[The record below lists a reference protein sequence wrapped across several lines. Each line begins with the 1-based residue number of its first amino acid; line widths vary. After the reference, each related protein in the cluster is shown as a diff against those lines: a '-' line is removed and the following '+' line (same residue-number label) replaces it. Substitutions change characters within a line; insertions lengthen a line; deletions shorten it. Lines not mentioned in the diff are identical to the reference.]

1 MEVYSDL
8 FYQVCIHDEDFSSFS
23 CSVYSQLMH
32 IFVSNQKKKKM
43 LVRKMEKMVK
53 SG

>member
-32 IFVSNQKKKKM
+32 IFVSDKKKKKKY
-43 LVRKMEKMVK
+43 VSKENGKD
-53 SG
+53 G